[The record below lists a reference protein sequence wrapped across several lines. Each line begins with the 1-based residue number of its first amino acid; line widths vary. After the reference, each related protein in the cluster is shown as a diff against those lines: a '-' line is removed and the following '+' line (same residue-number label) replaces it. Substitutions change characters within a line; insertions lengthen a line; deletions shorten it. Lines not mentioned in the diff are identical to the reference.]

1 MPYSPPFTLTNK
13 MLDLS
18 ARFSEL
24 LGVWAGS
31 GGAQLTPMLRRGNRI
46 KTIQASL
53 EIEQNTLTIAQVTA
67 LVEGKVVLGAPRE
80 IQEVKNALTVYDA
93 LSNYKPANE
102 QDLLTAHRLLMMAL
116 VDDAGT
122 YRQGGVGVFQQSKLI
137 HMAPPAKQVPRLMRD
152 LFNWLANTDLH
163 PLLASCLFHY
173 EFEFIHPFSD
183 GNGRMGRLWQTVI
196 LSKWRAELAWLPVET
211 IVRDQQQNYYAA
223 LAHAD
228 QQAEG
233 TVFVEFMLQALLNA
247 LEQVIS
253 VNDEVNDEVSDGVK
267 IKLDALDK
275 QLLSACQKNAYI
287 TQAQLALEL
296 GKSKSTIERRIRK
309 LKSYCLCRIGSD
321 KTGYW

>member
-46 KTIQASL
+46 KTIQ
-53 EIEQNTLTIAQVTA
+53 
-67 LVEGKVVLGAPRE
+67 
-80 IQEVKNALTVYDA
+80 EVK
-93 LSNYKPANE
+93 
-102 QDLLTAHRLLMMAL
+102 
-116 VDDAGT
+116 
-122 YRQGGVGVFQQSKLI
+122 
-137 HMAPPAKQVPRLMRD
+137 
-152 LFNWLANTDLH
+152 
-163 PLLASCLFHY
+163 
-173 EFEFIHPFSD
+173 
-183 GNGRMGRLWQTVI
+183 
-196 LSKWRAELAWLPVET
+196 
-211 IVRDQQQNYYAA
+211 
-223 LAHAD
+223 
-228 QQAEG
+228 
-233 TVFVEFMLQALLNA
+233 NA

-321 KTGYW
+321 KTGYWEVNK

>member
-80 IQEVKNALTVYDA
+80 IQEVKNAL
-93 LSNYKPANE
+93 E
-102 QDLLTAHRLLMMAL
+102 QAT
-116 VDDAGT
+116 
-122 YRQGGVGVFQQSKLI
+122 
-137 HMAPPAKQVPRLMRD
+137 
-152 LFNWLANTDLH
+152 
-163 PLLASCLFHY
+163 
-173 EFEFIHPFSD
+173 
-183 GNGRMGRLWQTVI
+183 
-196 LSKWRAELAWLPVET
+196 
-211 IVRDQQQNYYAA
+211 
-223 LAHAD
+223 
-228 QQAEG
+228 
-233 TVFVEFMLQALLNA
+233 
-247 LEQVIS
+247 S
-253 VNDEVNDEVSDGVK
+253 VNDGVNDEVSDGVK

-287 TQAQLALEL
+287 TQEQLVLEL

-321 KTGYW
+321 KTGYWEVNK